1 MGMCSVQRSLHD
13 SNFVNRCCTN
23 EIEQP
28 QNFYDRHCENMLHA
42 QHEGHFCRR
51 MAKKAECKQEDGA
64 TYDGRGCKAS
74 VPRIDANSV
83 REPVRHRRPELVSL
97 DLRKHE

>member
-1 MGMCSVQRSLHD
+1 MIPILSTDAARMRSNSPKTFTIDTAKTCYMH
-13 SNFVNRCCTN
+13 
-23 EIEQP
+23 
-28 QNFYDRHCENMLHA
+28 NMKDISA
-42 QHEGHFCRR
+42 AEWQ
-51 MAKKAECKQEDGA
+51 KKAECKQEDGA